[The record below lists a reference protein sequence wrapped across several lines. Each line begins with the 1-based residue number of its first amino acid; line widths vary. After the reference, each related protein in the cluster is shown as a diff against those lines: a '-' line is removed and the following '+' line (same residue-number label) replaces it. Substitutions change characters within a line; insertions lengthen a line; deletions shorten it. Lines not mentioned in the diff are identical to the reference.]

1 MRNFGSSFFIFRK
14 NFSVL
19 NRKMYSSAGRAA
31 KKLVRHGFESRC
43 IFFRNLFTH
52 LNERRY
58 YMITVMAVGMFCV
71 GTLLVKTS
79 MKWLEVDMRTWRAKM
94 VRKLKK

>member
-1 MRNFGSSFFIFRK
+1 
-14 NFSVL
+14 
-19 NRKMYSSAGRAA
+19 
-31 KKLVRHGFESRC
+31 
-43 IFFRNLFTH
+43 
-52 LNERRY
+52 
-58 YMITVMAVGMFCV
+58 MITVMAVGMFCV